1 MLRLMK
7 IEIFDTT
14 LRDGAQGAGIDFTY
28 EDKLKIISALDNL
41 GIDYIEAWN
50 FMSDSGVT
58 CGDLKHAQITAFGS
72 TRRPYENISESDVF
86 RRIAES
92 DIGVVTIFGKSWTYH
107 VRNVLKT
114 SYEENLAMIY
124 DTVRYLTMSGKKVI
138 YDAEHFFDGYSDDS
152 SYAMATIRAACKAG
166 AVTVVLCDTNGGSLP
181 EVIGRVVGEVK
192 AALPDVKLGIHCHN
206 DIGMSAAAT
215 VAAVINGA
223 VHVHGT
229 VSGIGERCGN
239 ANLNTIM
246 PVLQFKLGYDCI
258 PPESMKNLTKTVR
271 YINEIANL
279 PFDESEPFVGGYAF
293 THKAGMHIDAV
304 QKAAMSIEHIAPD
317 MVGNERDIL
326 ISGIAGRAA
335 LVDRMKTINSDLTK
349 ESPQVMNALNKIREY
364 EQNGYSYEDADASLK
379 LLIYESLGI
388 RQRYFRLIKYQ
399 VSINESAGTDSPC
412 TALIKI
418 AVGDM
423 TEMTAA
429 EGKGPVHAL
438 DTALRRALSTFYPVI
453 ENIRLTDYK
462 VRVLNSGDTTA
473 SKVRVSIE
481 TTDGIRVWRTVGVS
495 EDIIDASWQ
504 ALADS
509 VEYVLA
515 QN

>member
-1 MLRLMK
+1 MK
-7 IEIFDTT
+7 IEILDTT
-14 LRDGAQGAGIDFTY
+14 LRDGAQGAGIEFTY
-28 EDKLKIISALDNL
+28 EDKSKIITALDEL
-41 GIDYIEAWN
+41 GVDYIEAWN
-50 FMSDSGVT
+50 FMSDTEVI
-58 CGDLKHAQITAFGS
+58 CDDLKHAEITAFGS
-72 TRRPYENISESDVF
+72 TRKPFENIAESDVF
-86 RRIAES
+86 KRIAAS
-92 DIGVVTIFGKSWTYH
+92 DISVVTIFGKSWTHH
-107 VRNVLKT
+107 VSNVLKT

-124 DTVRYLTMSGKKVI
+124 DTVRYLTKHGKRVI
-138 YDAEHFFDGYSDDS
+138 YDAEHFFDGYAEDS
-152 SYAMATIRAACKAG
+152 KYAIDTIRAACKAG

-181 EVIGRVVGEVK
+181 DVIGRVVSEVK
-192 AALPDVKLGIHCHN
+192 SVLPDVKFGIHCHN
-206 DIGMSAAAT
+206 DIGMAVAAT
-215 VAAVINGA
+215 MSAVKNGA

-229 VSGIGERCGN
+229 ISGIGERCGN

-246 PVLQFKLGYDCI
+246 PVLQFKLGYKCI
-258 PPESMKNLTKTVR
+258 PPESMKKLTQTVR
-271 YINEIANL
+271 YVNEIANIT
-279 PFDESEPFVGGYAF
+279 FDESEPFVGGYAF

-304 QKAAMSIEHIAPD
+304 RKSAMSIEHIEPD

-335 LVDRMKTINSDLTK
+335 VLERMEMPDLTK
-349 ESPQVMNALNKIREY
+349 DSPQVMNALNKIREY

-388 RQRYFRLIKYQ
+388 RQRYFNLIKYQ
-399 VSINESAGTDSPC
+399 VSINESVWTDNPC

-418 AVGDM
+418 AVGDK

-481 TTDGIRVWRTVGVS
+481 TTDGIKVWRTVGVS

>member
-1 MLRLMK
+1 MK
-7 IEIFDTT
+7 IEILDTT

-28 EDKLKIISALDNL
+28 EDKLKIIGALDDL
-41 GIDYIEAWN
+41 GVDYIEAWN
-50 FMSDSGVT
+50 FMSNSEVIH
-58 CGDLKHAQITAFGS
+58 GDLRHAQITAFGS

-92 DIGVVTIFGKSWTYH
+92 DIGFVTIFGKSWTYH

-124 DTVRYLTMSGKKVI
+124 DTVRYLTMSGKRVI
-138 YDAEHFFDGYSDDS
+138 YDAEHFFDGYADDP
-152 SYAMATIRAACKAG
+152 SYALDTIRAACRAG
-166 AVTVVLCDTNGGSLP
+166 AGTIVLCDTNGGSLP
-181 EVIGRVVGEVK
+181 DIIGCVVGEVK
-192 AALPDVKLGIHCHN
+192 SALTDVKLGIHCHN
-206 DIGMSAAAT
+206 DIGMAAAAT
-215 VAAVINGA
+215 VAAVGNGA

-229 VSGIGERCGN
+229 ISGIGERCGN

-258 PPESMKNLTKTVR
+258 SPESMKKLTKTVR

-279 PFDESEPFVGGYAF
+279 TFDESEPFVGGYAF

-304 QKAAMSIEHIAPD
+304 QKSAMSIEHIVPE
-317 MVGNERDIL
+317 MVGNERNIL

-335 LVDRMKTINSDLTK
+335 VLERMEMPDLTK
-349 ESPQVMNALNKIREY
+349 DSPQVMAVLKKIREY
-364 EQNGYSYEDADASLK
+364 EQSGYSYEDADASLK

-388 RQRYFRLIKYQ
+388 RRRYFNLIKYQ
-399 VSINESAGTDSPC
+399 VSINESVGTDSPC

-438 DTALRRALSTFYPVI
+438 DTALRRALSMFYPII

-462 VRVLNSGDTTA
+462 VRVLNTGGTA
-473 SKVRVSIE
+473 SPSNMTGSKVRVSIE

-515 QN
+515 QS